1 MQQFKQ
7 QCIDKIKSIADVFL
21 LVFRAYVNFNAVSV
35 RACSSMPRGLNSL
48 KVESCLQTELR
59 LNVQQLS

>member
-1 MQQFKQ
+1 MQQFKK

-35 RACSSMPRGLNSL
+35 RACSMPRGLNSL